1 MSATRCGAS
10 PRPEAEG
17 SDAADMMPRRGAAD
31 IFRRLPA
38 FPDTCKVAGLLLRP
52 EPAPPGPSSPR
63 QGRSPDFRLRGF
75 HGPDMGS
82 RPRGAK
88 RPGLAVL
95 LASSF
100 KKEGAGKAGCALH
113 PRSRVQRVVKKA
125 HTSIQ
130 VQRRQSGLPCA
141 MVLRLIARSPWRSGF
156 LVTIAREAC
165 SADLTPAS
173 RRQDHT
179 TSPSASG
186 APVLRTLRVH
196 RIQPRVRDVAKRP
209 SSGVDGEGC

>member
-1 MSATRCGAS
+1 
-10 PRPEAEG
+10 
-17 SDAADMMPRRGAAD
+17 MPRRRAAV
-31 IFRRLPA
+31 IFRRVC
-38 FPDTCKVAGLLLRP
+38 FPDPCKVAGLLLRCGTHQACQLC
-52 EPAPPGPSSPR
+52 EGPPWRRKEESR
-63 QGRSPDFRLRGF
+63 IFRSRAF
-75 HGPDMGS
+75 HGPDVRS
-82 RPRGAK
+82 RPRGAR
-88 RPGLAVL
+88 RPGFAVV
-95 LASSF
+95 LASSL

-186 APVLRTLRVH
+186 APVLRTLRGH
-196 RIQPRVRDVAKRP
+196 RIQPRVRDDRDTP
-209 SSGVDGEGC
+209 LEWGGRGGLLR

>member
-1 MSATRCGAS
+1 MAS
-10 PRPEAEG
+10 QG
-17 SDAADMMPRRGAAD
+17 SKPHFCLSRLPWPRRA
-31 IFRRLPA
+31 FTTPRRKA
-38 FPDTCKVAGLLLRP
+38 
-52 EPAPPGPSSPR
+52 S
-63 QGRSPDFRLRGF
+63 
-75 HGPDMGS
+75 GS
-82 RPRGAK
+82 CRCSR
-88 RPGLAVL
+88 VL
-95 LASSF
+95 F

-165 SADLTPAS
+165 SANLTPAS

-186 APVLRTLRVH
+186 APVLRTLRGH
-196 RIQPRVRDVAKRP
+196 RIQPRVRDGRDTPLEWGGRGGLLRLICFFGKSEYFCKRGWTRLP
-209 SSGVDGEGC
+209 ANNPTGKSPGRFVHASPHSNRVELSMAE

>member
-17 SDAADMMPRRGAAD
+17 SDAADMMPRRRAAV
-31 IFRRLPA
+31 IFRRVC
-38 FPDTCKVAGLLLRP
+38 FPEPCKVAGLLLRCGTHQACHLS
-52 EPAPPGPSSPR
+52 EGPPWRRKEASRIFASR
-63 QGRSPDFRLRGF
+63 AF
-75 HGPDMGS
+75 HGPDVGS
-82 RPRGAK
+82 RPRGAR
-88 RPGLAVL
+88 RPGLAVV

-156 LVTIAREAC
+156 LVTIAGSVLAAELDAGVE
-165 SADLTPAS
+165 
-173 RRQDHT
+173 
-179 TSPSASG
+179 ASG
-186 APVLRTLRVH
+186 PHDFTV
-196 RIQPRVRDVAKRP
+196 RIRRARPAHPPRPPHPTPRP
-209 SSGVDGEGC
+209 